1 MQEPG
6 SGGESLNS
14 SLTDLMTSLMVI
26 FILLLL
32 VFVHR
37 TSARDQAITE
47 VLLEQL
53 KDKWIATA
61 GLKKELIKIDE
72 KDRNAILVI
81 VPDQLMNFEKTASA
95 LKPQGEAFLKD
106 NIPKFASILCGSG
119 FHEAIESIV
128 VEGYTD
134 NSPWVNAASAYDSQ
148 NMNLELSQK
157 RSMEVVKKS
166 LSFLT
171 NDEGQR
177 QCFLEKLSATGRGEQ
192 DLQATEEDSRRV
204 IFRIRV
210 RADRADQLR
219 SQGVQ

>member
-1 MQEPG
+1 MQEHG

-37 TSARDQAITE
+37 TSGRDIAITD

-53 KDKWIATA
+53 KGEWIPK
-61 GLKKELIKIDE
+61 GFSKELIQIDK

-81 VPDQLMNFEKTASA
+81 VPDQLMNFESTQSD

-106 NIPKFASILCGSG
+106 NIPKFANILCGSR
-119 FHEAIESIV
+119 FHDAIESII

-134 NSPWVNAASAYDSQ
+134 SVQWRNAASAYESQ
-148 NMNLELSQK
+148 NLNLELSQK

-166 LSFLT
+166 LSFIT
-171 NDEGQR
+171 ADNSQR

-192 DLQATEEDSRRV
+192 DLQLTPEDSRRV

-210 RADRADQLR
+210 RADRADQVR
-219 SQGVQ
+219 SQGVK

>member
-1 MQEPG
+1 MHEYG
-6 SGGESLNS
+6 SGGDSINS

-37 TSARDQAITE
+37 TSGRDIAITD

-53 KDKWIATA
+53 KGEWIPK
-61 GLKKELIKIDE
+61 GFSKELIQIDK

-81 VPDQLMNFEKTASA
+81 VPDQLMNFESSKSE
-95 LKPQGEAFLKD
+95 LKSQGEAFLKD
-106 NIPKFASILCGSG
+106 NIPKFASILCGSR
-119 FHEAIESIV
+119 FHEAIDSII

-134 NSPWVNAASAYDSQ
+134 GNPWATAASPYESQ
-148 NMNLELSQK
+148 NQNLELSQR

-166 LSFLT
+166 LSFIT
-171 NDEGQR
+171 ADDSQR

-192 DLQATEEDSRRV
+192 DLQSTPEDSRRV

-219 SQGVQ
+219 NRGVK